1 MDFLW
6 DGTGWTGGSSPLK
19 FWSELHDFLG
29 SLRVQLEISRGKRTS
44 FVSVVDFRRTTKSKA
59 TSCFNIAVVLAVELK
74 WVQRDPLQKHKQRSK
89 PETVGYTKMVLRFV
103 QALL

>member
-1 MDFLW
+1 M
-6 DGTGWTGGSSPLK
+6 PLK

-59 TSCFNIAVVLAVELK
+59 TSCFNIVVVLAVELK
-74 WVQRDPLQKHKQRSK
+74 MGPFDPPPLQKHKQRSK
-89 PETVGYTKMVLRFV
+89 PETVGYTKMVLRFM